1 MSGQHTAFSGKN
13 YAFISAKKTGGATFW
28 VILSKTHLVALETAC
43 PKHRNHRS
51 YARSSMFEKRIFFQ
65 LISTL
70 FCELKRG
77 FVCTYVD
84 R

>member
-1 MSGQHTAFSGKN
+1 
-13 YAFISAKKTGGATFW
+13 
-28 VILSKTHLVALETAC
+28 
-43 PKHRNHRS
+43 
-51 YARSSMFEKRIFFQ
+51 MFEKRIFFQ

-84 R
+84 RWKIVPLK